1 MEVFVNLG
9 ITTLNVLIIW
19 GAVIHM
25 PHSFEK
31 LKKATGMGDN
41 ATIVVSWLVLMAIS
55 FLAKDVIVQGPVTQ
69 AVGALLQSIISG
81 I

>member
-1 MEVFVNLG
+1 MDIFIALG
-9 ITTLNVLIIW
+9 LTTLNVLIIW
-19 GAVIHM
+19 GAVIFM
-25 PHSFEK
+25 PHSFDK

-55 FLAKDVIVQGPVTQ
+55 FLAKDVVTSGPLTQ
-69 AVGALLQSIISG
+69 AVGGLLLKIISG